1 MTPFGGRVWLA
12 DSDASVEYVAHA
24 SRNRMVKIASLSVL
38 DDNATL
44 AGDVAPV
51 R

>member
-1 MTPFGGRVWLA
+1 M
-12 DSDASVEYVAHA
+12 H

>member
-1 MTPFGGRVWLA
+1 
-12 DSDASVEYVAHA
+12 
-24 SRNRMVKIASLSVL
+24 MVKIASLSVL

-51 R
+51 RQSLQG